1 VKRSALRAILVAL
14 LAALL
19 AGLAVGTAI
28 RLHFER
34 PVLYLGAA
42 PTAPL
47 DVGAPGAAVLDPG
60 EHEEQVG

>member
-1 VKRSALRAILVAL
+1 VKRSALRAILLAL

-19 AGLAVGTAI
+19 AGLVVGTLI

-34 PVLYLGAA
+34 PVRYLGAA
-42 PTAPL
+42 PTGPF
-47 DVGAPGAAVLDPG
+47 DVGASGAAVLDPG